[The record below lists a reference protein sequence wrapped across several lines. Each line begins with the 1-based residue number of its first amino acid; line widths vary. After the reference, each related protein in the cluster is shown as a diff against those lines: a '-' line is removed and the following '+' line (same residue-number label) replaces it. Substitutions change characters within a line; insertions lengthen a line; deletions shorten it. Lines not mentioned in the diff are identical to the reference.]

1 MTDKVDIQS
10 FYQQTNILGE
20 SYDPM
25 QAARHS
31 EIPTFMRTPF
41 VTDLSRVDI
50 GIIGIPYD
58 GGLTFRTGA
67 RHGPREV
74 RNESSVMRSINVA
87 TGVKPYEMARIADI
101 GDVQFRNMFT
111 LDEAIDDI
119 ERFYDAI
126 IAASVM
132 PLGIGG
138 DHSVTWPI
146 LKAIAKA
153 HREPIAVIHI
163 DAHTDTWGEHM
174 GSKFHH
180 GAPFRLAT
188 EAGII
193 DPKKTVQIGIRG
205 GQNVTEGLEYSRD
218 KGMRLITIEEFED
231 LGWRAVAMEARRV
244 VGDSPVYLTFDI
256 DGLDPAYAPGTGT
269 PEPGGITM
277 REAQR
282 MLREFSGLNFIGG
295 DMVEV
300 APPFDP
306 SGFTALNGA
315 TIAFEML
322 CLLAEKVAAQRD
334 AAQLD
339 AL

>member
-1 MTDKVDIQS
+1 MARSGDSKGIGN

-20 SYDPM
+20 TYEPM
-25 QAARHS
+25 QTLRHT

-41 VTDLSRVDI
+41 VTDLSQVDI

-74 RNESSVMRSINVA
+74 RNESSVMRSVNVV
-87 TGVKPYEMARIADI
+87 TGARPYEMARVADI
-101 GDVQFRNMFT
+101 GDVQFRNMFA
-111 LDEAIDDI
+111 LEEAIGDI

-126 IAASVM
+126 ATAGVI

-146 LKAIAKA
+146 LKALAK
-153 HREPIAVIHI
+153 HHNEPIAIIHV
-163 DAHTDTWGEHM
+163 DSHTDTWGEFA

-180 GAPFRLAT
+180 GSPFRLAT
-188 EAGII
+188 EAGVI
-193 DPKKTVQIGIRG
+193 DPTKTVQIGIRG
-205 GQNVTEGLEYSRD
+205 GQNHTDGLEYSRD

-231 LGWRAVAMEARRV
+231 LGWQAVAQEASRV

-300 APPFDP
+300 SPPFDP
-306 SGFTALNGA
+306 SGMTALNGA
-315 TIAFEML
+315 TIAFEIL
-322 CLLAEKVAAQRD
+322 CLLAERVAGR
-334 AAQLD
+334 
-339 AL
+339 

>member
-1 MTDKVDIQS
+1 MTDKDPIGD

-20 SYDPM
+20 SFDPM
-25 QAARHS
+25 HSARHS
-31 EIPTFMRTPF
+31 EIPTFMRAPF
-41 VTDLSRVDI
+41 VTDLSKVDI

-74 RNESSVMRSINVA
+74 RNESSVMRTINVV
-87 TGVKPYEMARIADI
+87 TGMKPYELARVADI
-101 GDVQFRNMFT
+101 GDVQFRNMFN
-111 LDEAIDDI
+111 LDEAVDDI

-126 IAASVM
+126 VAAGVI

-146 LKAIAKA
+146 LKALAKR

-188 EAGII
+188 DAGLI
-193 DPKKTVQIGIRG
+193 DPTKTVQIGIRG
-205 GQNVTEGLEYSRD
+205 GQNVTDGLDYSRD

-231 LGWRAVAMEARRV
+231 LGWRAVAAEARRV

-282 MLREFSGLNFIGG
+282 MLREWGGLNYIGA

-300 APPFDP
+300 SPPFDP

-315 TIAFEML
+315 TLAFEML
-322 CLLAEKVAAQRD
+322 CLLAGKVAESGD
-334 AAQLD
+334 YSESN
-339 AL
+339 

>member
-1 MTDKVDIQS
+1 MTGPDDDQNTNS
-10 FYQQTNILGE
+10 FYQRTNILGE
-20 SYDPM
+20 TYEPM
-25 QAARHS
+25 QALRHT
-31 EIPTFMRTPF
+31 EIPTFMRAPF
-41 VTDLSRVDI
+41 VTDLSGVDI

-74 RNESSVMRSINVA
+74 RNESSVMRSINVV
-87 TGVKPYEMARIADI
+87 TGARPYELAKVADI

-111 LDEAIDDI
+111 LEDAIDDI
-119 ERFYDAI
+119 ERYYDAI
-126 IAASVM
+126 AGAGVM

-146 LKAIAKA
+146 LKALAK
-153 HREPIAVIHI
+153 HQEEPIAVIHV
-163 DAHTDTWGEHM
+163 DAHTDTWGEFA

-188 EAGII
+188 EAGVI
-193 DPKKTVQIGIRG
+193 DPTKTVQIGIRG
-205 GQNVTEGLEYSRD
+205 GQNVTEGLDYSRD

-231 LGWRAVAMEARRV
+231 LGWLAVAKEARRV
-244 VGDSPVYLTFDI
+244 VGNSPVYLTFDI

-269 PEPGGITM
+269 PESGGITM

-282 MLREFSGLNFIGG
+282 MLREFKGLNFIGG

-300 APPFDP
+300 SPPFDP
-306 SGFTALNGA
+306 SGATALNGA
-315 TIAFEML
+315 TIAFEIL
-322 CLLAEKVAAQRD
+322 CLLAEKASQS
-334 AAQLD
+334 
-339 AL
+339 

>member
-1 MTDKVDIQS
+1 MTDDNNIGS

-20 SYDPM
+20 TYEPM
-25 QAARHS
+25 QAMRHT
-31 EIPTFMRTPF
+31 EIPTFMRAPF
-41 VTDLSRVDI
+41 VTDLSGVDI

-74 RNESSVMRSINVA
+74 RNESSVMRSINVV
-87 TGVKPYEMARIADI
+87 TGARPYEQARVADI
-101 GDVQFRNMFT
+101 GDVQFRNMFAQE
-111 LDEAIDDI
+111 EAIRDI

-126 IAASVM
+126 AATGVI

-146 LKAIAKA
+146 LKALAK
-153 HREPIAVIHI
+153 HQDEPIAIIHV
-163 DAHTDTWGEHM
+163 DSHTDTWGEFS

-188 EAGII
+188 EAGVI
-193 DPKKTVQIGIRG
+193 DPTKTVQIGIRG
-205 GQNVTEGLEYSRD
+205 GQNVTEGLDYSRD

-231 LGWRAVAMEARRV
+231 LGWQAVAQEARRV

-315 TIAFEML
+315 TIAFEIL
-322 CLLAEKVAAQRD
+322 CLLAETVASRNG
-334 AAQLD
+334 
-339 AL
+339 

>member
-1 MTDKVDIQS
+1 MARSGDSKGIGN

-20 SYDPM
+20 TYEPM
-25 QAARHS
+25 QTLRHT

-41 VTDLSRVDI
+41 VTDLSQVDI

-74 RNESSVMRSINVA
+74 RNESSVMRSVNVV
-87 TGVKPYEMARIADI
+87 TGARPYEMARVADI
-101 GDVQFRNMFT
+101 GDVQFRNMFA
-111 LDEAIDDI
+111 LEEAIGDI

-126 IAASVM
+126 ATAGVI

-146 LKAIAKA
+146 LKALAK
-153 HREPIAVIHI
+153 HHNEPIAIIHV
-163 DAHTDTWGEHM
+163 DSHTDTWGEFA

-180 GAPFRLAT
+180 GSPFRLAT
-188 EAGII
+188 EAGVI
-193 DPKKTVQIGIRG
+193 DPTKTVQIGIRG
-205 GQNVTEGLEYSRD
+205 GQNHTDGLEYSRD

-231 LGWRAVAMEARRV
+231 LGWQAVAQEARRV

-300 APPFDP
+300 SPPFDP
-306 SGFTALNGA
+306 SGMTALNGA
-315 TIAFEML
+315 TIAFEIL
-322 CLLAEKVAAQRD
+322 CLLAERVAGS
-334 AAQLD
+334 
-339 AL
+339 

>member
-1 MTDKVDIQS
+1 MTKRTDQDDIGN

-20 SYDPM
+20 VYEPM
-25 QAARHS
+25 QTLRHT

-41 VTDLSRVDI
+41 VTDLDRVDI

-74 RNESSVMRSINVA
+74 RNESSVMRSINVV
-87 TGVKPYEMARIADI
+87 TGARPYEQAKVADI

-111 LDEAIDDI
+111 LDDAIGDI
-119 ERFYDAI
+119 ERYYDAI
-126 IAASVM
+126 AAAGVI

-146 LKAIAKA
+146 LKALAK
-153 HREPIAVIHI
+153 HHNEPIAVIHI
-163 DAHTDTWGEHM
+163 DSHTDTWSEFA

-188 EAGII
+188 EAGVI
-193 DPKKTVQIGIRG
+193 DPTKTIQIGIRG
-205 GQNVTEGLEYSRD
+205 GQNVAEGLDYSRD

-231 LGWRAVAMEARRV
+231 LGWQAVAQEARRV

-269 PEPGGITM
+269 PEPGGLTM

-300 APPFDP
+300 SPPFDP

-315 TIAFEML
+315 TIAFEIL
-322 CLLAEKVAAQRD
+322 CLLAEKVASQRG
-334 AAQLD
+334 
-339 AL
+339 